1 MKFICAQPAID
12 YYTWQVEVMI
22 NNFIKNG
29 VNPEDIQIVCAHHGS
44 VSEKWQKLAKGYPDV
59 KFYFYADQRQKPC
72 YISSVRPHIL
82 YQHWLNHPELIN
94 ETVFYHDCDIIFS
107 KPIDFEGL
115 IDNDTCYVSDTV
127 SYIGANYVRSK
138 GEHYLDLMA
147 DIVNVNKQYVIEQE
161 KNSGGAQYLL
171 KNVPIE
177 FWKKVYYD
185 AENLYR
191 LVTHQ
196 IEKDKK
202 DNPSMHEIQIWC
214 ADMWAVL
221 WNLWF
226 WDKAVEVTKKLSFSW
241 ATSGS
246 TDWDRYPI
254 FHNAGVTGDHDGLF
268 YKGKFQLALPYEEVK
283 SKTYNTNFCSSKYA
297 EEVLKT
303 GEVSC
308 LK

>member
-1 MKFICAQPAID
+1 
-12 YYTWQVEVMI
+12 MI
-22 NNFIKNG
+22 NNFIRNG
-29 VNPEDIQIVCAHHGS
+29 VNPGDIQIVCSHHGS
-44 VSEKWQKLAKGYPDV
+44 KPENWQKLAQVYSDV
-59 KFYFYADQRQKPC
+59 KFDFYPDQRQKPC

-82 YQHWLNHPELIN
+82 YQHWLKHPEMVK
-94 ETVFYHDCDIIFS
+94 ETVFYHDCDIVFS

-115 IDNDTCYVSDTV
+115 IDNENCYVSDTV
-127 SYIGANYVRSK
+127 SYIGAEYVRSK

-147 DIVNVNKQYVIEQE
+147 DIVNVNKQYIIEQE
-161 KNSGGAQYLL
+161 KNSGGAQYIL
-171 KNVPIE
+171 KNIPIE

-191 LVTHQ
+191 LITHQ

-226 WDKAVEVTKKLSFSW
+226 WDKQVLVTDKLSFSW
-241 ATSGS
+241 ATSHIS
-246 TDWDRYPI
+246 EWDKHPI
-254 FHNAGVTGDHDGLF
+254 FHNAGVVGDRADLF
-268 YKGKFQLALPYEEVK
+268 YKGKYQSTLPYDITQE
-283 SKTYNTNFCSSKYA
+283 TFNNNFCSFKYA
-297 EEVLKT
+297 EEILKT
-303 GEVSC
+303 KEVSC